1 MQKGFRWL
9 FPTFTLLPKIGQ
21 MLIEKSASK
30 KNKKVN
36 SLHNSCTTL
45 SFLFHFFEQL
55 SEGFQQKLIFS
66 SLGTQ
71 PEFVEQELNFPCLY
85 FVNVGDRPDKQTKK
99 VFSWLVYK
107 VAPPVRSHFFFVPA
121 VFLLFF
127 KHLSLILQSE

>member
-9 FPTFTLLPKIGQ
+9 FPTFFLLPKIGQ

-36 SLHNSCTTL
+36 SLRNSCTTL

-85 FVNVGDRPDKQTKK
+85 FVNVGGRPDKQTKK
-99 VFSWLVYK
+99 
-107 VAPPVRSHFFFVPA
+107 FFHGW
-121 VFLLFF
+121 FF
-127 KHLSLILQSE
+127 KWLPLLGVTFFLFLRSFYFFSNIFP

>member
-9 FPTFTLLPKIGQ
+9 FPTFLLFPQ
-21 MLIEKSASK
+21 MEQMRSEISPSK

-36 SLHNSCTTL
+36 SLRNSCTTL

-55 SEGFQQKLIFS
+55 FEVFQQKLIFS
-66 SLGTQ
+66 SLGTH